1 MQSQQSWLRLES
13 GATERPG
20 ARAGEQCLSYI
31 QQSPEPVLQ
40 RRDAHRLS
48 THTTKPHTH
57 SPRLMLVSLY
67 HAFPPRSDVVV
78 VGGSGA
84 EGAQALLSPLELTE
98 QPPALPLKPPAGE
111 SLIPM
116 VPCLAH

>member
-1 MQSQQSWLRLES
+1 MPLDLVKSAAFDS
-13 GATERPG
+13 GAV
-20 ARAGEQCLSYI
+20 SD
-31 QQSPEPVLQ
+31 PVAVMLGL
-40 RRDAHRLS
+40 DSGHGHRLD
-48 THTTKPHTH
+48 TNAHKIKV
-57 SPRLMLVSLY
+57 LLLLVSLY
-67 HAFPPRSDVVV
+67 HTLPPRSDVV

-98 QPPALPLKPPAGE
+98 QPPAFPLKPPAGG